1 MSRIS
6 HTLWDK
12 INHFASFQQSSV
24 SLRHLLLFGQN
35 PSEGMLCKAS
45 QFLAEELPIRLAHRI
60 KELNHLPYDLNKM
73 PSIVMVMDSYAQS
86 FEELVNF
93 PPLSNREIEPSVSA
107 ALKSKSRSVLRLLTS
122 DVVGKTRVPL
132 DRRYY
137 ADVVQRWPPVVR
149 EYNQNFTRILYR
161 IKTRRGGILSSLSDG
176 VSEWK
181 SAFLRGS
188 KPFPMILQQWLSKF
202 HLSRIGLDFL
212 VAQRAYIAL
221 TTGPPRPSYV
231 GVISTKANV
240 HSILT
245 SYIPQHP
252 QVDVQVRCDKSLEFA
267 YVEEHLGLIVKS
279 LVENSI
285 KATLAHHWRERT
297 GKVPPVQ
304 VVVVT
309 GAEDITIKISDEGGG
324 IPRSEMTMNGIWRWD
339 RDSPHGQETLT
350 LPESRMHARYFGGDL
365 TVYSMDGHGTD
376 VFVSLCRL

>member
-6 HTLWDK
+6 RTLWDK

-24 SLRHLLLFGQN
+24 SLRHLLLFGQSPN
-35 PSEGMLCKAS
+35 EGTLCKAS
-45 QFLAEELPIRLAHRI
+45 QFLAEELPIRLAHLI
-60 KELNHLPYDLNKM
+60 KELNDLPYDLNRM
-73 PSIVMVMDSYAQS
+73 PSIVTVMDSYAES

-107 ALKSKSRSVLRLLTS
+107 ALKSKSR
-122 DVVGKTRVPL
+122 
-132 DRRYY
+132 RYY
-137 ADVVQRWPPVVR
+137 AGVVQHWPPVIR
-149 EYNQNFTRILYR
+149 EYNQNFTHILHR
-161 IKTRRGGILSSLSDG
+161 IKSRRDGVLSSLSDG

-188 KPFPMILQQWLSKF
+188 KPFPMLLQQWLSKF

-212 VAQRAYIAL
+212 VAQHIAL
-221 TTGPPRPSYV
+221 TTRPPHPNYV

-252 QVDVQVRCDKSLEFA
+252 QVNVQVKCDESLEFA

-285 KATLAHHWRERT
+285 KATLAHHWRER
-297 GKVPPVQ
+297 
-304 VVVVT
+304 
-309 GAEDITIKISDEGGG
+309 SD
-324 IPRSEMTMNGIWRWD
+324 
-339 RDSPHGQETLT
+339 GQ
-350 LPESRMHARYFGGDL
+350 
-365 TVYSMDGHGTD
+365 
-376 VFVSLCRL
+376 